1 MTTLTNQILKTDL
14 IEALLS
20 NFDFIT
26 RYHLAISD
34 KEVVACGPPS
44 LSMSGTGLMHEC
56 AADGLQHQTRC
67 TRYEARTF
75 GRGCRHRRFDEFC
88 TWVDDSINKA

>member
-1 MTTLTNQILKTDL
+1 MATLTNRIEWE
-14 IEALLS
+14 EALFRIQTAGGAVEIGS
-20 NFDFIT
+20 PVT
-26 RYHLAISD
+26 
-34 KEVVACGPPS
+34 ACGPPS

-88 TWVDDSINKA
+88 TWIDTTINEA